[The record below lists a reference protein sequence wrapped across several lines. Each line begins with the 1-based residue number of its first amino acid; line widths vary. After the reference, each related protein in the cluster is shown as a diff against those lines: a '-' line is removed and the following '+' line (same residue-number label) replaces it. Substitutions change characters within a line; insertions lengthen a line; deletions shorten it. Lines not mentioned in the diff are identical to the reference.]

1 MNEDAT
7 KTRIIEGAKRLFQ
20 LYGFTRITIDEI
32 AVNLKISKK
41 TIYKHFKSKDDLVI
55 SVVGTI
61 QEQAREQLK
70 ILLDRELGFP
80 ETMMELLKIM
90 QGIMMQIT
98 PAMIQDMRSMPH
110 IWEVIDTRRKQMIR
124 EHFSILIERGQKSGE
139 IRKDVDPKFLE
150 ILWLQVV
157 TSVATPQF
165 FMEYNTTPFDFIKTL
180 ISVLTTGIL
189 TDKGKKKLG
198 GIK

>member
-7 KTRIIEGAKRLFQ
+7 KTRIMEGAKKLFQ
-20 LYGFTRITIDEI
+20 LYGFTRITIDEV

-41 TIYKHFKSKDDLVI
+41 TIYKHFKSKDDLII
-55 SVVGTI
+55 SVAGTI
-61 QEQAREQLK
+61 MAQARGQ
-70 ILLDRELGFP
+70 IRNLLARELSFP
-80 ETMMELLKIM
+80 ETMMELLKTM
-90 QGIMMQIT
+90 QGVMMQIT
-98 PAMIQDMRSMPH
+98 PPMIQDMRSMPH
-110 IWEVIDTRRKQMIR
+110 IWEEIDARRKLMIR
-124 EHFSILIERGQKSGE
+124 EHFSTLIERGQKSGE

-165 FMEYNTTPFDFIKTL
+165 FMEYDTSPFEFIKTL

-189 TDKGKKKLG
+189 TEKGKKKLG
-198 GIK
+198 GVK